1 MTGRGTVAQEADR
14 SGDGGVPLQR
24 SLPGRSY
31 TSEAE
36 FARERDQV
44 LLPGWFCVGRADGL
58 TEPGCY
64 LAADV
69 CGESVIVTRTE
80 DGGLAGYY
88 NLCRHRGSRLV
99 PRPLGCDPAA
109 GPPTSGDSLAGPP
122 PGGQPAAGP
131 PPGAQPAAGP
141 LGGQPAA
148 GPLPGAQPAAG
159 PPPGAQ
165 PAAGPLGG
173 QPAAGPLPGAQ
184 PAAGPPP
191 GAQPVGGPLTGGPV
205 ASGRFPGAVRCPYH
219 AWTYGLDGTLRAAPF
234 LPGLRKHR
242 AALSLHRVDV
252 ATWGGFVFARLEPPA
267 APGPADSLEA
277 TLGEI
282 PARVAAYPLAGLRT
296 GARLRYDVA
305 ANWKVILENYNEC
318 YHCGPVHPELCELV
332 PAFRRGGGD
341 LDWAAGIPH
350 RSGATTFTSTG
361 TTRRAPFP
369 GLSEAERTR
378 HFGELVLPNLML
390 SLSAD
395 HVATFTLW
403 PRSAGQTTVLCDF
416 LFHPAEL
423 ARPDFNP
430 SDAAGFWDLV
440 NRQDWSICEQ
450 VQDGMGSRRFSV
462 GYLAPMEQPSADIG
476 RYVAARL
483 DASGPPGE
491 PGS

>member
-1 MTGRGTVAQEADR
+1 MAGEA
-14 SGDGGVPLQR
+14 GMAAGHGVPMER
-24 SLPGRSY
+24 SLPGASY

-36 FARERDQV
+36 FARERDRV
-44 LLPGWFCVGRADGL
+44 LLPGWFCLGRAGGL
-58 TEPGCY
+58 TRPGAY
-64 LAADV
+64 LTADV
-69 CGESVIVTRTE
+69 CGESIIVARTG

-99 PRPLGCDPAA
+99 PRPAGPGPAA
-109 GPPTSGDSLAGPP
+109 SG
-122 PGGQPAAGP
+122 Q
-131 PPGAQPAAGP
+131 
-141 LGGQPAA
+141 
-148 GPLPGAQPAAG
+148 
-159 PPPGAQ
+159 
-165 PAAGPLGG
+165 
-173 QPAAGPLPGAQ
+173 
-184 PAAGPPP
+184 
-191 GAQPVGGPLTGGPV
+191 
-205 ASGRFPGAVRCPYH
+205 FPGCIRCPYH
-219 AWTYGLDGTLRAAPF
+219 AWTYALDGTLRAAPF
-234 LPGLRKHR
+234 LPELREHR

-252 ATWGGFVFARLEPPA
+252 ATWGGFVFARLEPGGG
-267 APGPADSLEA
+267 PGPAGPLEA
-277 TLGEI
+277 ALGEI
-282 PARVAAYPLAGLRT
+282 PARVARYPLASLRP
-296 GARLRYDVA
+296 GARLRYEVA

-350 RSGATTFTSTG
+350 RPGATTFTSTG

-369 GLSEAERTR
+369 GLSGAERTR

-395 HVATFTLW
+395 HVAAFTVW
-403 PRSAGQTTVLCDF
+403 PHSAGQTTVACDI

-423 ARPDFNP
+423 ARPDFDP

-450 VQDGMGSRRFSV
+450 VQDGMGSRRFCV

-483 DASGPPGE
+483 DTASPAAGPEG
-491 PGS
+491 

>member
-1 MTGRGTVAQEADR
+1 VAGKAGVADEMGTPGDARVTEETGAAGETDGADAAR
-14 SGDGGVPLQR
+14 SDDGGVPLER

-109 GPPTSGDSLAGPP
+109 GPPTSGNSLAGPLPGGEAVAGPLPGGQSDASPP
-122 PGGQPAAGP
+122 PGGQAV
-131 PPGAQPAAGP
+131 AGP

-148 GPLPGAQPAAG
+148 GPLTGGEAVAG
-159 PPPGAQ
+159 
-165 PAAGPLGG
+165 L
-173 QPAAGPLPGAQ
+173 LP
-184 PAAGPPP
+184 
-191 GAQPVGGPLTGGPV
+191 GGPV

-267 APGPADSLEA
+267 APGPAGPLEA

-282 PARVAAYPLAGLRT
+282 AARVAAYPLAGLRT

-395 HVATFTLW
+395 HVAAFTVW
-403 PRSAGQTTVLCDF
+403 PRSAGRTTVLCDF

-423 ARPDFNP
+423 ARPDFDP

-483 DASGPPGE
+483 DPGGAPRE
-491 PGS
+491 PGR

>member
-1 MTGRGTVAQEADR
+1 MSQD
-14 SGDGGVPLQR
+14 DGVPLQR

-36 FARERDQV
+36 FARERDRV

-69 CGESVIVTRTE
+69 CGESILVTRT
-80 DGGLAGYY
+80 DGGDLAGHY

-99 PRPLGCDPAA
+99 PQPIDSGSAA
-109 GPPTSGDSLAGPP
+109 GPPAPGARVAGPP
-122 PGGQPAAGP
+122 P
-131 PPGAQPAAGP
+131 
-141 LGGQPAA
+141 
-148 GPLPGAQPAAG
+148 
-159 PPPGAQ
+159 
-165 PAAGPLGG
+165 
-173 QPAAGPLPGAQ
+173 
-184 PAAGPPP
+184 
-191 GAQPVGGPLTGGPV
+191 GPV
-205 ASGRFPGAVRCPYH
+205 ASGRFPGCIRCPYH
-219 AWTYGLDGTLRAAPF
+219 AWTYALDGTLRAAPF
-234 LPGLRKHR
+234 LPGLRRHR
-242 AALSLHRVDV
+242 AALSLHPVDV
-252 ATWGGFVFARLEPPA
+252 ATWGGFVFARLEPP
-267 APGPADSLEA
+267 PGGQTGDPLETA
-277 TLGEI
+277 LGEM
-282 PARVAAYPLAGLRT
+282 PARVASYPLAGLRT

-341 LDWAAGIPH
+341 LDWDAGIPH
-350 RSGATTFTSTG
+350 RPGATTFTSTG

-369 GLSEAERTR
+369 GLSQAGRTR

-395 HVATFTLW
+395 HVTAFTVW
-403 PRSAGQTTVLCDF
+403 PRSAGRTTVLCDF
-416 LFHPAEL
+416 LFHPDEL
-423 ARPDFNP
+423 ARPDFDP
-430 SDAAGFWDLV
+430 SDAVGFWDLV
-440 NRQDWSICEQ
+440 NRQDWAICEQ

-483 DASGPPGE
+483 DRA
-491 PGS
+491 

>member
-1 MTGRGTVAQEADR
+1 MAGDAGVTEETGTAGETAGAETGR

-69 CGESVIVTRTE
+69 CGESIIVTRTE

-99 PRPLGCDPAA
+99 PRPIACDPAA
-109 GPPTSGDSLAGPP
+109 GPPTGQPAVGPPPGGPSVAGRLGGQSVAGPLPGGQPAVGPP
-122 PGGQPAAGP
+122 PGGQAV
-131 PPGAQPAAGP
+131 AGP
-141 LGGQPAA
+141 LAD
-148 GPLPGAQPAAG
+148 
-159 PPPGAQ
+159 
-165 PAAGPLGG
+165 
-173 QPAAGPLPGAQ
+173 
-184 PAAGPPP
+184 
-191 GAQPVGGPLTGGPV
+191 GPV

-267 APGPADSLEA
+267 APGPADPLEA
-277 TLGEI
+277 ALGEI
-282 PARVAAYPLAGLRT
+282 PARVAAYPLADLRT

-395 HVATFTLW
+395 HVAAFTLW
-403 PRSAGQTTVLCDF
+403 PRSAGRTTVLCDF
-416 LFHPAEL
+416 LFHPGEL
-423 ARPDFNP
+423 ARPDFDP

-476 RYVAARL
+476 QYVTARL
-483 DASGPPGE
+483 DTSGPPGE

>member
-1 MTGRGTVAQEADR
+1 MAEEADMSEGAGVAGGVSAWEAGAVRETPR
-14 SGDGGVPLQR
+14 SAGDGVPLER
-24 SLPGRSY
+24 SLPGPSY

-36 FARERDQV
+36 FARERDRV
-44 LLPGWFCVGRADGL
+44 LLPGWFCAGRADAL

-69 CGESVIVTRTE
+69 CGESIIVARTG

-99 PRPLGCDPAA
+99 ARPTSRGPAA
-109 GPPTSGDSLAGPP
+109 GPAPAGPP
-122 PGGQPAAGP
+122 AGP
-131 PPGAQPAAGP
+131 
-141 LGGQPAA
+141 
-148 GPLPGAQPAAG
+148 
-159 PPPGAQ
+159 
-165 PAAGPLGG
+165 
-173 QPAAGPLPGAQ
+173 
-184 PAAGPPP
+184 
-191 GAQPVGGPLTGGPV
+191 VT
-205 ASGRFPGAVRCPYH
+205 SGRFDGGIRCPYH
-219 AWTYGLDGTLRAAPF
+219 AWTYALDGTLRAAPF
-234 LPGLRKHR
+234 LPELREHR

-252 ATWGGFVFARLEPPA
+252 ATWGGFVFARLEPGGG
-267 APGPADSLEA
+267 PGPADPLEDA
-277 TLGEI
+277 LGGI
-282 PARVAAYPLAGLRT
+282 PARVARYPLASLRP
-296 GARLRYDVA
+296 GARLRYEVA

-350 RSGATTFTSTG
+350 RPGATTFTSTG

-369 GLSEAERTR
+369 GLSGAERTR

-395 HVATFTLW
+395 HVAAFTVW
-403 PRSAGQTTVLCDF
+403 PRSAGQTTVACDI

-423 ARPDFNP
+423 ARPDFDP

-450 VQDGMGSRRFSV
+450 VQDGMGSRRFRV

-483 DASGPPGE
+483 DPGRPAAGPAG
-491 PGS
+491 